1 MFNGTEQDIRI
12 EDDFV
17 EGIEP
22 DEGSLAEVEGLLED
36 EILNRSALV
45 VLVGDR
51 VLGDDRTGTLM
62 AELLAEEGFG
72 VDAVVTAAPD
82 VDSVRKTLETAV
94 VGGADLVITV
104 GGVGVAPRDQVPE
117 ATGEVMDMRVTGLE
131 EAVRSSGLAVGS
143 FDAGLSRGMAGVS
156 GQTVI
161 VNLADSRSAIRD
173 GMATVLPMVKHLC
186 DDLGRWSVQ

>member
-1 MFNGTEQDIRI
+1 MFNGTDQDIRI
-12 EDDFV
+12 EKDFV
-17 EGIEP
+17 EGVEP

-36 EILNRSALV
+36 ETLERSALV

-51 VLGDDRTGTLM
+51 VLQDDRTGTLM
-62 AELLAEEGFG
+62 AELLDEEGFG
-72 VDAVVTAAPD
+72 VDAIVTAAPD

-117 ATGEVMDMRVTGLE
+117 ATREVMDMRVIGLE

-186 DDLGRWSVQ
+186 DDLGSWSVQ